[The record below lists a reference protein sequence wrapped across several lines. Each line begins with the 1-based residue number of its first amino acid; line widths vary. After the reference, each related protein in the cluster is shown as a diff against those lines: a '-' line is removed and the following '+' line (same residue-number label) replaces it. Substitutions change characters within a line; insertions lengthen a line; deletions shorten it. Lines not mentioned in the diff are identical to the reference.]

1 MTAPLRIALIDDEA
15 LIRTGF
21 AAIIGAEPDLEV
33 VAQGAD
39 GIDALTI
46 ARSGKADVLLM
57 DVRMPTVDGIQ
68 ATERI
73 VAELA
78 APPKILVVTT
88 FDNDDYVWQALRAG
102 ADGFLLKRTRVE
114 DLLAAVRLV
123 ARTDALL
130 FPEAVRRL
138 AAAAPTR
145 KAPKGIDD
153 LSEREREVLVL
164 AARGLSNQEIA
175 AELFLGRETVK
186 THLSGVYAKLGV
198 RDRTQAVI
206 AAYEG
211 GLVTVLP

>member
-1 MTAPLRIALIDDEA
+1 MTAPLRIALIDDED
-15 LIRTGF
+15 LIRSGF

-33 VAQGAD
+33 VAEGAD
-39 GIDALTI
+39 GVDAVAI

-138 AAAAPTR
+138 AAAAPAR
-145 KAPKGIDD
+145 KAPNGIGN

-164 AARGLSNQEIA
+164 AARGLSNVEIA
-175 AELFLGRETVK
+175 GELFLGRETVK
-186 THLSGVYAKLGV
+186 THLSSVYTKLGV

-211 GLVTVLP
+211 GLV

>member
-1 MTAPLRIALIDDEA
+1 MTAPLRIALIDDEE
-15 LIRTGF
+15 LIRSGF

-33 VAQGAD
+33 VAEGAD
-39 GIDALTI
+39 GVDAVAI

-78 APPKILVVTT
+78 EPPKILVVTT

-130 FPEAVRRL
+130 FPEALRRL
-138 AAAAPTR
+138 AAAAPAR
-145 KAPKGIDD
+145 KAPKGIAD

-164 AARGLSNQEIA
+164 AARGLSNVEIA

-186 THLSGVYAKLGV
+186 THLSSVYGKLGV

-211 GLVTVLP
+211 GLV

>member
-39 GIDALTI
+39 GIDAFSI

-73 VAELA
+73 VAELDS
-78 APPKILVVTT
+78 PPKILVVTT

-138 AAAAPTR
+138 AAATPAR
-145 KAPKGIDD
+145 KAPKGIGD
-153 LSEREREVLVL
+153 LSDREREVLVL
-164 AARGLSNQEIA
+164 AAKGLSNQEIA
-175 AELFLGRETVK
+175 AALFLGRETVK
-186 THLSGVYAKLGV
+186 THLSAVYAKLAV

-211 GLVTVLP
+211 GLV

>member
-1 MTAPLRIALIDDEA
+1 MTTPLRIALIDDEA
-15 LIRTGF
+15 LIRSGF

-39 GIDALTI
+39 GVDALTI
-46 ARSGKADVLLM
+46 ARSGKADILLM
-57 DVRMPTVDGIQ
+57 DVRMPKVDGIE

-73 VAELA
+73 VSELA

-102 ADGFLLKRTRVE
+102 ADGFLLKRTRLE
-114 DLLAAVRLV
+114 DLLAAIRLV

-138 AAAAPTR
+138 AAASP
-145 KAPKGIDD
+145 KHKPLKGISD
-153 LSEREREVLVL
+153 LSEREREVLTL
-164 AARGLSNQEIA
+164 AAKGLSNAEIA

-186 THLSGVYAKLGV
+186 THLSSVYAKLGV

-211 GLVTVLP
+211 GLV

>member
-1 MTAPLRIALIDDEA
+1 MTAPLRIALIDDEE
-15 LIRTGF
+15 LIRSGF

-33 VAQGAD
+33 VAEGAD
-39 GIDALTI
+39 GVDAVAI

-78 APPKILVVTT
+78 EPPKILVVTT

-138 AAAAPTR
+138 AAAAPAR
-145 KAPKGIDD
+145 KAPKGIAD

-164 AARGLSNQEIA
+164 AARGLSNVEIA

-186 THLSGVYAKLGV
+186 THLSSVYGKLGV

-211 GLVTVLP
+211 GLV

>member
-39 GIDALTI
+39 GIDAVSI

-73 VAELA
+73 VAELDS
-78 APPKILVVTT
+78 PPKILVVTT

-138 AAAAPTR
+138 AAATPAR
-145 KAPKGIDD
+145 KAPKGIGD
-153 LSEREREVLVL
+153 LSDREREVLVL
-164 AARGLSNQEIA
+164 AAKGLSNQEIA
-175 AELFLGRETVK
+175 AALFLGRETVK
-186 THLSGVYAKLGV
+186 THLSAVYAKLGV

-211 GLVTVLP
+211 GLV

>member
-1 MTAPLRIALIDDEA
+1 MTDQLRIALIDDEA
-15 LIRTGF
+15 LIRSGF

-33 VAQGAD
+33 VAEGAD
-39 GIDALTI
+39 GVDAVAI
-46 ARSGKADVLLM
+46 ARSGRADVLLM

-73 VAELA
+73 VSELDS
-78 APPKILVVTT
+78 PPKILVVTT

-138 AAAAPTR
+138 AVAATPAR
-145 KAPKGIDD
+145 KAPKGIGD

-164 AARGLSNQEIA
+164 AAKGLSNVEIA

-186 THLSGVYAKLGV
+186 THLSSVYTKLGV

-211 GLVTVLP
+211 GLV

>member
-15 LIRTGF
+15 LIRSGF
-21 AAIIGAEPDLEV
+21 AAVIGAEPDLDV
-33 VAQGAD
+33 VAEGAD
-39 GIDALTI
+39 GIDAVAI
-46 ARSGKADVLLM
+46 ARSGRADVLLM
-57 DVRMPTVDGIQ
+57 DVRMPKVDGIE

-73 VAELA
+73 VSELA
-78 APPKILVVTT
+78 DPPKILVVTT

-102 ADGFLLKRTRVE
+102 ADGFLLKRTRLE

-130 FPEAVRRL
+130 FPESVRRL
-138 AAAAPTR
+138 AAARPVR
-145 KAPKGIDD
+145 KPPKGIAE
-153 LSEREREVLVL
+153 LSEREREVLTL
-164 AARGLSNQEIA
+164 AARGLSNAEIA

-186 THLSGVYAKLGV
+186 THLSSVYTKLGV

-211 GLVTVLP
+211 GLV

>member
-1 MTAPLRIALIDDEA
+1 MTAPLRIALIDDED
-15 LIRTGF
+15 LIRSGF
-21 AAIIGAEPDLEV
+21 AAIIRAEPDLEV
-33 VAQGAD
+33 VAEGAD
-39 GIDALTI
+39 GVDAVAI

-73 VAELA
+73 VAELT

-145 KAPKGIDD
+145 KAPKGIRD

-164 AARGLSNQEIA
+164 AARGMSNVEIA

-186 THLSGVYAKLGV
+186 THLSSVYTKLAV

-211 GLVTVLP
+211 GLV

>member
-15 LIRTGF
+15 LIRSGF

-33 VAQGAD
+33 AAQGAD
-39 GIDALTI
+39 GVDAVAI

-73 VAELA
+73 VSELA

-138 AAAAPTR
+138 AAAALSR
-145 KAPKGIDD
+145 KAPKGIGE

-164 AARGLSNQEIA
+164 AARGLSNMEIA
-175 AELFLGRETVK
+175 GELFLGRETVK
-186 THLSGVYAKLGV
+186 THLSSVYAKLGV

-211 GLVTVLP
+211 GLV

>member
-33 VAQGAD
+33 VAQGGD

-68 ATERI
+68 ATGRI
-73 VAELA
+73 VAELDS
-78 APPKILVVTT
+78 PPKILVVTT

-138 AAAAPTR
+138 AAATPTR
-145 KAPKGIDD
+145 KAPKGISD
-153 LSEREREVLVL
+153 LSDREREVLVL
-164 AARGLSNQEIA
+164 AAKGLSNQEIA

-186 THLSGVYAKLGV
+186 THLSSVYTKLGV

-211 GLVTVLP
+211 GLV

>member
-73 VAELA
+73 VAELD

-145 KAPKGIDD
+145 KAPKGIAD

-164 AARGLSNQEIA
+164 AAKGLSNQEIA
-175 AELFLGRETVK
+175 AKLFLGRETVK

-211 GLVTVLP
+211 GLV

>member
-39 GIDALTI
+39 GIDAVAI

-73 VAELA
+73 VAEMA

-138 AAAAPTR
+138 AAAAPAR
-145 KAPKGIDD
+145 KAPKGIGD
-153 LSEREREVLVL
+153 LSDREREVLVL

-175 AELFLGRETVK
+175 AELYLGRETVK

-211 GLVTVLP
+211 GLV